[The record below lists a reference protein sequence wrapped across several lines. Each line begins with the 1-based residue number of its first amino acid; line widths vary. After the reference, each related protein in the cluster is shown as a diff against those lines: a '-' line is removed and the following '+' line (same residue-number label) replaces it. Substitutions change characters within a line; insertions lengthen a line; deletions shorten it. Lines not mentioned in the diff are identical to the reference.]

1 MNYHRLTRNMN
12 NEKEQLDY
20 VNELLRELTNVQSPW
35 NVIVI

>member
-20 VNELLRELTNVQSPW
+20 VNELLRELTMFNLPW